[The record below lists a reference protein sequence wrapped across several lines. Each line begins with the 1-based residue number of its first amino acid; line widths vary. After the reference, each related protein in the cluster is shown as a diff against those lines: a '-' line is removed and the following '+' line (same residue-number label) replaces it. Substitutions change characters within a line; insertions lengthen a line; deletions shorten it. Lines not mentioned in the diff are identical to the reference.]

1 MPSGV
6 LVPPTAAPL
15 TFDVLDCQAVGAGPV
30 EARAPRRWRL
40 HGRAA
45 DGRRLL
51 LDVDADVAP
60 ASAPVVAAGPA
71 AGRARTGATDAGAA
85 VAPWLPPR
93 LTRAT
98 VVPRDG
104 WVIHAEQGHF
114 DLGAVRLFVHEDVS
128 AQAAL
133 AVPPRPVP
141 LGKRLFW
148 RAVFALLATR
158 AGRRWLERRAAA

>member
-1 MPSGV
+1 VRRYSRAMPSGV
-6 LVPPTAAPL
+6 RIPPTAAPFA
-15 TFDVLDCQAVGAGPV
+15 FDVLDCTSVGA
-30 EARAPRRWRL
+30 ERAPWRWRL
-40 HGRAA
+40 DGRTA

-51 LDVDADVAP
+51 LDFDADAL
-60 ASAPVVAAGPA
+60 
-71 AGRARTGATDAGAA
+71 TGAGGDPGAIAA
-85 VAPWLPPR
+85 VLPSRRLPLR

-98 VVPRDG
+98 VALTDDA
-104 WVIHAEQGHF
+104 WVIQAEEGRF

-128 AQAAL
+128 AQAAI

-148 RAVFALLATR
+148 RVVFALLATR

>member
-6 LVPPTAAPL
+6 RLPPTAAPL
-15 TFDVLDCQAVGAGPV
+15 AFDVLDCQAVGRQSLQ
-30 EARAPRRWRL
+30 ARAPRRWRL

-51 LDVDADVAP
+51 LDFDTDAA
-60 ASAPVVAAGPA
+60 PA
-71 AGRARTGATDAGAA
+71 AGGARTGAPGAGAA
-85 VAPWLPPR
+85 VPPLLPPR

-98 VVPRDG
+98 VAPHHG
-104 WVIHAEQGHF
+104 WAIHAEQGHF

-128 AQAAL
+128 EQAAL

-148 RAVFALLATR
+148 SAVFALLATR

>member
-6 LVPPTAAPL
+6 RVPPTAAPL
-15 TFDVLDCQAVGAGPV
+15 AFDVLDCHAVGGPS
-30 EARAPRRWRL
+30 APAPAPWRWRL
-40 HGRAA
+40 QGRTA

-51 LDVDADVAP
+51 LDVEGT
-60 ASAPVVAAGPA
+60 AAPA
-71 AGRARTGATDAGAA
+71 AGGARGGAA
-85 VAPWLPPR
+85 DDGVAAPPRLPAR

-98 VVPRDG
+98 VASHPGCIID
-104 WVIHAEQGHF
+104 AEQGRF

-133 AVPPRPVP
+133 AVPPRAVP

>member
-6 LVPPTAAPL
+6 RVPPTAAPL
-15 TFDVLDCQAVGAGPV
+15 AFDVLDCQAVGRPSGQP
-30 EARAPRRWRL
+30 RAPQHWRL

-45 DGRRLL
+45 DGRTLL
-51 LDVDADVAP
+51 LDFAADAA
-60 ASAPVVAAGPA
+60 PA
-71 AGRARTGATDAGAA
+71 AGQARTAASGAGAA
-85 VAPWLPPR
+85 VPPWLPPR

-98 VVPRDG
+98 VVSRDG
-104 WVIHAEQGHF
+104 GWAIHADQGRF

-128 AQAAL
+128 VQAAR